1 MEHCQ
6 DDDPSRM
13 SIDLEEEEE
22 FIFHKQHQINNTQ
35 NSKNGKLK
43 TGKLET
49 AMRQNR
55 CFIST
60 SVLMINN

>member
-1 MEHCQ
+1 
-6 DDDPSRM
+6 M

-60 SVLMINN
+60 SVIMINN